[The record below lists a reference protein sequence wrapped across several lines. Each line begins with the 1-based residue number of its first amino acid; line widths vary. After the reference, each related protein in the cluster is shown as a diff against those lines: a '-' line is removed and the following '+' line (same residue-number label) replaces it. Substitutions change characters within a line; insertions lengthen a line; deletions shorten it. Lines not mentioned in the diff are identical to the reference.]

1 MARDRGLS
9 GVKAD
14 HCQAEWSGG
23 SPRGNSSAPR
33 NLLQPVQMELVLLRH
48 GYTQWNKERR
58 YLGRTDLP
66 LLPGEA
72 QRLAD
77 LRLQPALSGEFQ
89 QVYCSDLLRCQETL
103 TILAP
108 HLEQK
113 AVYDSRMREMDF
125 GAWEGCTY
133 EQLQDNGHYRNW
145 IDHPESVTPPEG
157 ESWEDFTGRVE
168 AVWGQLQREA
178 GLGIEARAETD
189 ATGSVAALPGA
200 DSASQ
205 EECVQGRDM
214 PKTTV
219 RELESTQA
227 PVVYRVLLVT
237 HGGVIRQL
245 LARFVEGLT
254 FYTAAAP
261 APGEVTVLNLKS
273 DTGTWSRIA
282 REVQ

>member
-1 MARDRGLS
+1 
-9 GVKAD
+9 
-14 HCQAEWSGG
+14 
-23 SPRGNSSAPR
+23 
-33 NLLQPVQMELVLLRH
+33 
-48 GYTQWNKERR
+48 
-58 YLGRTDLP
+58 
-66 LLPGEA
+66 
-72 QRLAD
+72 
-77 LRLQPALSGEFQ
+77 
-89 QVYCSDLLRCQETL
+89 
-103 TILAP
+103 
-108 HLEQK
+108 
-113 AVYDSRMREMDF
+113 MDF

-178 GLGIEARAETD
+178 ELGIEARAETD

-200 DSASQ
+200 DSASR

-214 PKTTV
+214 PKTTA
-219 RELESTQA
+219 RELESKQA

-245 LARFVEGLT
+245 LARIIEGVT

-261 APGEVTVLNLKS
+261 APGEVTVLHLRKVGGSWRMAAENAN
-273 DTGTWSRIA
+273 G
-282 REVQ
+282 